1 MLDHFLSHLRVLDL
15 SDGVAGAH
23 CTALLAGL
31 GADVIKVEPPQGDP
45 LRRYGPFPAD
55 QPHPERGALF
65 LYENTGKR
73 SVTLDLRNE
82 AGASLLLDLAR
93 RADAVIESFPRGTL
107 DPLGL
112 GYATLSKEN
121 PRLVLTS
128 ITWFGQNGPY
138 GDWSG
143 GPMVTFA
150 QGGLMH
156 LSGEPEREP
165 LRMPSYVLERIVALN
180 AFSATLAAT
189 YEAETSGQGQT
200 VDVSFMETVASI
212 HEHTVPTVVFKG
224 EAPRRVGNLALP
236 WVLVPCK
243 DGYLGFNGMTAGN
256 RWERLCNL
264 LGMPELRDDQR
275 FKDGGARNRNGHELA
290 MVIYQWAQDKEKNEV
305 FRRAQKAGLPLGYVQ
320 RWTRSW
326 RWSNCASGASSR
338 RWTTPRLAPWSI
350 RRCRSGTPMAF
361 GGAMSRLVLFAER
374 RSWEST
380 PRKSSPPSA
389 TRAMTWCD
397 CGKWGRFRAH
407 PTTTTPKGRGICC
420 ALRAH

>member
-45 LRRYGPFPAD
+45 LRRYGPFPSD
-55 QPHPERGALF
+55 QPHAERSALF

-82 AGASLLLDLAR
+82 AGARLLLDLAR
-93 RADAVIESFPRGTL
+93 RADAVIESFPPGTL
-107 DPLGL
+107 GPLGL
-112 GYATLSKEN
+112 GYAALSREN
-121 PRLVLTS
+121 HRLVLTS
-128 ITWFGQNGPY
+128 ITWFGQDGPY

-150 QGGLMH
+150 QGGLMD

-180 AFSATLAAT
+180 AFTATLAAT
-189 YEAETSGQGQT
+189 YEAETSGQGQAI
-200 VDVSFMETVASI
+200 DVSFMETVASI

-243 DGYLGFNGMTAGN
+243 DGYLGFNGVTGGN

-264 LGMPELRDDQR
+264 LGMPELKDDPR

-290 MVIYQWAQDKEKNEV
+290 MVIYNWAAGQEKNEV
-305 FRRAQKAGLPLGYVQ
+305 FHRAQRVGLPLGYVQ
-320 RWTRSW
+320 EVDEVLAMEQLRVRGFFAPVDHPAAGTLEYPTLPLRYTDGVRRGHEPPRSLRRAPLLGEHTEEVLASMGYTREDVV
-326 RWSNCASGASSR
+326 RLRQVGA
-338 RWTTPRLAPWSI
+338 I
-350 RRCRSGTPMAF
+350 
-361 GGAMSRLVLFAER
+361 
-374 RSWEST
+374 
-380 PRKSSPPSA
+380 
-389 TRAMTWCD
+389 
-397 CGKWGRFRAH
+397 
-407 PTTTTPKGRGICC
+407 
-420 ALRAH
+420 